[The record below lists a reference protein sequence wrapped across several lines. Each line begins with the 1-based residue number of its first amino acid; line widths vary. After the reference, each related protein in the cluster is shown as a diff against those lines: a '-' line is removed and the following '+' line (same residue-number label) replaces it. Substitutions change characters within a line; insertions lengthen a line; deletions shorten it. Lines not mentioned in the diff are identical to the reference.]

1 MTITNLNSSKGFEN
15 IVDSFNN
22 GQLGELSNLGD
33 SWNLGHLGDM
43 ANVGILG
50 Q

>member
-1 MTITNLNSSKGFEN
+1 MVSWVSWVL
-15 IVDSFNN
+15 
-22 GQLGELSNLGD
+22 NLGD
-33 SWNLGHLGDM
+33 SWNLGHLGDL

>member
-1 MTITNLNSSKGFEN
+1 MTITNLNSNYCRF
-15 IVDSFNN
+15 IN
-22 GQLGELSNLGD
+22 GQMGELSNLGD

-43 ANVGILG
+43 ANMSDLG